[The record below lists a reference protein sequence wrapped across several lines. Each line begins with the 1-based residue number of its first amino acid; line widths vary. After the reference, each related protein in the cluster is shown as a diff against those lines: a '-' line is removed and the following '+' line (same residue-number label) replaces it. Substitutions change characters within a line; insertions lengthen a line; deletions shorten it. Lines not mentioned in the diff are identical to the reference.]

1 MANSIERAVDGA
13 QMQQS
18 GRLNSSVGTVGF
30 QASVQRAPVGSNGFA
45 EAMQNFVK
53 AGTNAYGAY
62 KDEKLKTADARS
74 NEIIRKLTPDQRR
87 EAISAGTLLYQD
99 DPDAMNMLRYKTGR
113 TAAYDV
119 EDEIQQKL
127 QSGEFDGKDRDYLDK
142 YRQQRLT
149 DASKAYAESAGINE
163 SDPEYQRGYNE
174 DIVHRSAS
182 IFDLHGQRRSKW
194 FQSQAAV
201 NTRGDLAPLL
211 DDPEV
216 MNTPSGGEHIA
227 NYFNHGIASN
237 QFPTDQSVMSSLTQ
251 LVNDAQ
257 NKPGGGN
264 LIQSLRGQTLNVLGG
279 ARKVEDLMGADV
291 LDNAI
296 VKANENEY
304 KKNADRTRSFSLGIT
319 QAINQD
325 DAATGWSMLQK
336 LRGDNSWVQQGDE
349 MTPQKQMLIQAEQH
363 LMTRVKED
371 SQKRAEGM
379 KQATMQD
386 NRMDVLDK
394 AYAARIAGENVP
406 VSPKDQAVDHNVT
419 GEFKESDGPT
429 FAARTM
435 DRINN
440 SGLSDEKKDAMRAQ
454 YLNAD
459 YEGGPFQTYYKTLIT
474 DAQREWATSVR
485 HGEAG
490 DMPRLQELQ
499 RAYATNSATIG
510 AVFPDQAD
518 FLEQLKDLADGA
530 ITPEVLIDQQ
540 RSKNGISP
548 DEQKFRNDEWMN
560 MMNDTSNK
568 DLSSIPG
575 PLQRLARTIY
585 DGAIERHG
593 NPKLA
598 REKLAQWLQD
608 NTVAFSEKDDDSAYI
623 GRLDKRTL
631 MASPEDVNSW
641 KAGQEIVNK
650 TMQGLLETP
659 AWVGASAS
667 VSSDSSTGDI
677 LISSPT
683 GRRVRLTKQ
692 SLQLIYKAQQEAAQ
706 QKAFRE
712 GVDEAKGRQ
721 NSIEGLKS
729 SSKQFAKEGLKS
741 F

>member
-1 MANSIERAVDGA
+1 MANQIERAVDGS
-13 QMQQS
+13 QMQQTS
-18 GRLNSSVGTVGF
+18 RLASSVGTVGF
-30 QASVQRAPVGSNGFA
+30 QASQQHAPVGSNGFA
-45 EAMQNFVK
+45 ESMQQFVR

-62 KDEKLKTADARS
+62 KDEQMKTADARS

-119 EDEIQQKL
+119 EDEINTKIA
-127 QSGEFDGKDRDYLDK
+127 SGEFDGKDRDYLDK

-149 DASKAYAESAGINE
+149 DASKAYAESAGITE
-163 SDPEYQRGYNE
+163 DDPEYQRGYNE
-174 DIVHRSAS
+174 DIVHRSVS
-182 IFDLHGQRRSKW
+182 IFDLHAQRRSKW

-227 NYFNHGIASN
+227 NYFNHGITSN

-264 LIQSLRGQTLNVLGG
+264 LLQSLRGQTINVLGG
-279 ARKVEDLMGADV
+279 PRKVEDLMGADV
-291 LDNAI
+291 IDNAI
-296 VKANENEY
+296 VKSNENEY

-325 DAATGWSMLQK
+325 NASDGWAMLQK
-336 LRGDNSWVQQGDE
+336 LRGDNSWVQQGEE

-363 LMTRVKED
+363 LMTRVRED
-371 SQKRAEGM
+371 TAKRSEGM
-379 KQATMQD
+379 KAQTQQD

-406 VSPKDQAVDHNVT
+406 VGPKDQAVDPNVT

-440 SGLSDEKKDAMRAQ
+440 SGLSDEKKDQMRAQ

-474 DAQREWATSVR
+474 DAQREWGNSVR
-485 HGEAG
+485 QGEPG

-499 RAYATNSATIG
+499 RAYASNSATIG
-510 AVFPDQAD
+510 AVFPEQAD
-518 FLEQLKDLADGA
+518 FLEQLKDLAEGA
-530 ITPEVLIDQQ
+530 VTPEVLIDQQ
-540 RSKNGISP
+540 RSKKGISP
-548 DEQKFRNDEWMN
+548 DEQKFRNEEWMN

-575 PLQRLARTIY
+575 PLQRLARTVY
-585 DGAIERHG
+585 DGAVERTG

-598 REKLAQWLQD
+598 REKLATWLSE
-608 NTVAFSEKDDDSAYI
+608 NTVAFSEPDDESAYR

-631 MASPEDVNSW
+631 MASPQDVNSW
-641 KAGQEIVNK
+641 KDGKEIVEK
-650 TMQGLLETP
+650 TVAGLLETP
-659 AWVGASAS
+659 AWAGSSAT
-667 VSSDSSTGDI
+667 VSSDSATGDI

-692 SLQLIYKAQQEAAQ
+692 SLQLIYKAQQDAAKQ
-706 QKAFRE
+706 QQFRE
-712 GVDEAKGRQ
+712 GVDKAKA
-721 NSIEGLKS
+721 
-729 SSKQFAKEGLKS
+729 KQSAGQTYGGIM
-741 F
+741 

>member
-1 MANSIERAVDGA
+1 MANQIERAVDGA

-30 QASVQRAPVGSNGFA
+30 QAAQQRAPVGSNGFA

-62 KDEKLKTADARS
+62 KDEQLKTADARS

-119 EDEIQQKL
+119 EDEINQKL
-127 QSGEFDGKDRDYLDK
+127 SNGEFDGKDRDYLDK

-182 IFDLHGQRRSKW
+182 IYDLHGQRRSKW

-227 NYFNHGIASN
+227 NYFNHGIQSN
-237 QFPTDQSVMSSLTQ
+237 QFPTDQSVMTSLTQ

-264 LIQSLRGQTLNVLGG
+264 LIQSLRGQTINVLGG

-296 VKANENEY
+296 VKSNENEY
-304 KKNADRTRSFSLGIT
+304 KKNADRTRSFSLGVT
-319 QAINQD
+319 QAINQE

-336 LRGDNSWVQQGDE
+336 LRGDNSWVQNGDE
-349 MTPQKQMLIQAEQH
+349 MTPQKSMLIEAEQH
-363 LMTRVKED
+363 LMTRVKQD
-371 SQKRAEGM
+371 SAKRAESM
-379 KQATMQD
+379 KQGTQQD

-394 AYAARIAGENVP
+394 AYAARIAGQNVP
-406 VSPKDQAVDHNVT
+406 VAPKDQAVDPTTT

-435 DRINN
+435 DRIDN
-440 SGLSDEKKDAMRAQ
+440 SGLPDATKDQMRAQ

-474 DAQREWATSVR
+474 DAQREWGNSVR
-485 HGEAG
+485 QGEAG

-499 RAYATNSATIG
+499 RAFTTNEATIG
-510 AVFPDQAD
+510 AVFPEQAD
-518 FLEQLKDLADGA
+518 FLQQLKDLAEGGV
-530 ITPEVLIDQQ
+530 TPQVLIDAQ
-540 RSKNGISP
+540 RSKKGTSP
-548 DEQKFRNDEWMN
+548 DEKKYRDEQWTAL
-560 MMNDTSNK
+560 MNDSANK

-575 PLQRLARTIY
+575 PMQRLARTVY
-585 DGAIERHG
+585 DGFVERTG
-593 NPKLA
+593 NADQAKAKLTD
-598 REKLAQWLQD
+598 WLNN
-608 NTVAFSEKDDDSAYI
+608 NTVSFSEKDDESAYI

-631 MASPEDVNSW
+631 MASPQDVNSW
-641 KAGQEIVNK
+641 KDGQDIVK
-650 TMQGLLETP
+650 RTMQGLLETP
-659 AWVGASAS
+659 QWAGASAT
-667 VSSDSSTGDI
+667 VSSDANTGDI

-692 SLQLIYKAQQEAAQ
+692 SLQLIYKAQQEAAKTQ
-706 QKAFRE
+706 AFDQGVNKAK
-712 GVDEAKGRQ
+712 AKQAAGQ
-721 NSIEGLKS
+721 TYGGIM
-729 SSKQFAKEGLKS
+729 
-741 F
+741 